1 MNTKTSRPEL
11 MGDNAIIRY
20 SLQLAMLSRLLSNE
34 LITRTE
40 YEKVRSKLME
50 KFSVISEIWIQ
61 SIPLNSVQSNMV
73 DTHNEVRDNETS

>member
-1 MNTKTSRPEL
+1 MNTKTSRPEP

-61 SIPLNSVQSNMV
+61 SLPLNSVQSNMV
-73 DTHNEVRDNETS
+73 DTHSEVRDNETS

>member
-1 MNTKTSRPEL
+1 MNTKISRPES

-50 KFSVISEIWIQ
+50 KFSVTSEIWIQ
-61 SIPLNSVQSNMV
+61 SLPHNSVQSTMV

>member
-1 MNTKTSRPEL
+1 MNTKISRPEP

-34 LITRTE
+34 LITRSE
-40 YEKVRSKLME
+40 YEKVRSKLMD
-50 KFSVISEIWIQ
+50 KYSVISEIWIQ
-61 SIPLNSVQSNMV
+61 PFPLNSVQSTMV